1 MISVLASSYFE
12 FFTGDFLVFGIIT
25 SIVWGIQKK
34 KDDDFTMIKEVTSLN
49 HFDFL
54 AKKWNSRENK
64 FFWTQQACGKGRAF
78 DPDSIQQ
85 NLKSFLSKRYKSQ
98 IQYLVLK
105 YGHMKSS
112 IPPLLVVFFLGNKN
126 FMMNETMFEEVLWQ
140 MNGFYAKSIKQ
151 RKIMIKLLESAEAYA
166 KSSGYKTI
174 SISRNPKL
182 HNFTREKNSGINN
195 YYTRNNYDP
204 VAIQYFKTLN

>member
-1 MISVLASSYFE
+1 
-12 FFTGDFLVFGIIT
+12 
-25 SIVWGIQKK
+25 
-34 KDDDFTMIKEVTSLN
+34 MIKEVTSIN

-54 AKKWNSRENK
+54 AKKWNSQENK
-64 FFWTQQACGKGRAF
+64 FFWTHQACSKGRAF

-85 NLKSFLSKRYKSQ
+85 NLKKLFIET
-98 IQYLVLK
+98 IQTPDIIPCLK
-105 YGHMKSS
+105 IWSYEELGTP
-112 IPPLLVVFFLGNKN
+112 IAGCVFLGNKN

-195 YYTRNNYDP
+195 YYTRKNYDP
-204 VAIQYFKTLN
+204 VAIQYFKSLN